1 MDLGAGLRKALA
13 KITGAALIDEKSV
26 KELIKELQRVLI
38 ANDVEVKLVFELS
51 KRIEKE
57 ALDRKQLK
65 GVNTKEHVVKVV
77 YDELTKLMGEKH
89 EPKLGKQRILLL
101 GLYGSGKTTSVGKL
115 AHFYKKSGLSVG
127 VVCCDTDRPAAYEQ
141 LEQVAKGA
149 KAVFYGQKGEKD
161 SVKIAKDAMGKAE
174 EDVLI
179 FDSAGRNAF
188 NNDLKEELKGIDAVV
203 KPDERFLVVSADI
216 GQVAGR
222 QANEFN
228 SAVPVTGVIITKL
241 DGSGKGGGALSSV
254 ATTGSQVS
262 FIGIGEKLG
271 DFEVFDAKKY
281 VGRLLGFPDLESLI
295 EKVKEISEQ
304 EDIKPDQMMD
314 EKFTVKTFYEQ
325 LKAAKKLGP
334 LKNVFGMLGM
344 VDIPKDLM
352 EQSEEKLKNYEVII
366 ASMTE
371 EERENADLIKKNK
384 SRLERIA
391 KGSGT
396 KPEDVKELLSRFGQM
411 EKMLKAFKHNRGFR
425 KKMEQFMKKGGGANL
440 PPQM

>member
-1 MDLGAGLRKALA
+1 MDLGVGLRKALA
-13 KITGAALIDEKSV
+13 KITGAAIVDERAV
-26 KELIKELQRVLI
+26 KELVKELQRVLI

-57 ALDRKQLK
+57 ALDRKQMK

-77 YDELTKLMGEKH
+77 YDELVALMGERH
-89 EPKLGKQRILLL
+89 APKIAKQKILLL
-101 GLYGSGKTTSVGKL
+101 GLYGSGKTTTVGKL

-127 VVCCDTDRPAAYEQ
+127 VVCCDVDRPAAYEQ
-141 LEQVAKGA
+141 LEQVAAAA
-149 KAVFYGQKGEKD
+149 KVSFYGKKGETD
-161 SVKIAKDAMGKAE
+161 ARKIAEEAMVKSK

-179 FDSAGRNAF
+179 VDSAGRNAF
-188 NNDLKEELKGIDAVV
+188 NDELKDELRHIESVL

-222 QANEFN
+222 QAKEFN

-254 ATTGSQVS
+254 GVTGAKVA
-262 FIGIGEKLG
+262 FIGTGEKLD
-271 DFEVFDAKKY
+271 DFESFDAKKF

-304 EDIKPDQMMD
+304 ENLKPEMLE
-314 EKFTVKTFYEQ
+314 EKFTIKMFYDQ

-334 LKNVFGMLGM
+334 LKNVFSMLGM
-344 VDIPKDLM
+344 VDVPKDMM
-352 EQSEEKLKNYEVII
+352 EQSEQKLKIYEAII
-366 ASMTE
+366 GSMTKA
-371 EERENADLIKKNK
+371 ERDDAELLRKNK
-384 SRLERIA
+384 TRIERVA
-391 KGSGT
+391 RGSGT
-396 KPEDVKELLSRFGQM
+396 KPEDVRELLSRFGQM

-425 KKMEQFMKKGGGANL
+425 KRMEGFMKKGGGAGL
-440 PPQM
+440 PMAP